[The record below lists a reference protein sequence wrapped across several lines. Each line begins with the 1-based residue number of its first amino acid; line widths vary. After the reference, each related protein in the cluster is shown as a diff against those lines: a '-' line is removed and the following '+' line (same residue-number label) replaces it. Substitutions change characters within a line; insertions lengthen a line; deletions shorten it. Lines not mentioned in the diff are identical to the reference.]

1 MTTLLAAQENSFT
14 AVLPLMKGFN
24 ASGDAELKVDYL
36 NTTLETDWIRART
49 AIGVTI
55 DDDMF
60 VDGHLAYKTIDS
72 PYWVACNC
80 SANGTISFQKGK
92 HAIVVA
98 KRGGDIAYD
107 VSFPEHPEGD
117 KYMVIISSTEY
128 HTFYRSQSST
138 GFILYLRGSTN
149 GTVAQGDGSFNIA
162 ILK

>member
-1 MTTLLAAQENSFT
+1 
-14 AVLPLMKGFN
+14 MKGFN

-49 AIGVTI
+49 ATGVTI
-55 DDDMF
+55 DGDMF
-60 VDGHLAYKTIDS
+60 VDGHLAYTTIDS

-80 SANGTISFQKGK
+80 IANGTISFQKGQY
-92 HAIVVA
+92 AIGVS

-117 KYMVIISSTEY
+117 KYIVSISSNEY
-128 HTFYRSQSST
+128 HAFYRSHTST

-149 GTVAQGDGSFNIA
+149 GSVAQGDGSFNIA

>member
-1 MTTLLAAQENSFT
+1 
-14 AVLPLMKGFN
+14 MKGFN

-49 AIGVTI
+49 ATGVTI
-55 DDDMF
+55 DGDMF
-60 VDGHLAYKTIDS
+60 VDGHLAYTTIDS

-80 SANGTISFQKGK
+80 IANGTISFQKGQY
-92 HAIVVA
+92 AIGVS

-117 KYMVIISSTEY
+117 TYMNIITSTEY
-128 HTFYRSQSST
+128 HTFHRSPSST
-138 GFILYLRGSTN
+138 GFLLYLRASTN